1 MSPTNFFTPQG
12 VYFVRENSNESGS
25 SQSSSSSPK
34 KRGPRPKI
42 LTAEERRQKRADAN
56 DRERQR
62 MGQLNTAF
70 NQVRKPARYFVSVVS
85 CLIPRSRWSRLAVHA
100 VFFIRDIGECYLGCL
115 LKFLKILL
123 VLSTACLL
131 FLTNN
136 DAD

>member
-1 MSPTNFFTPQG
+1 MSPTNFFPPQG

-25 SQSSSSSPK
+25 SQSSSSSSPK

-70 NQVRKPARYFVSVVS
+70 NQVRRPARYFTSVVS
-85 CLIPRSRWSRLAVHA
+85 CLTLSNVYKGHI
-100 VFFIRDIGECYLGCL
+100 IRDT
-115 LKFLKILL
+115 F
-123 VLSTACLL
+123 
-131 FLTNN
+131 
-136 DAD
+136 